1 MTDILTE
8 EEIQALIPKDLVF
21 EHMFKYILDL
31 RSQGHTVENL
41 DLGAYRLIKF
51 THVFEEYN
59 EAIYKVIGK
68 NLILRTRH
76 TWTGYITEQ
85 VMPRQVIVSATEYV
99 EASEYAKNPGPI
111 RVG

>member
-1 MTDILTE
+1 MIE
-8 EEIQALIPKDLVF
+8 FWSQEQIKALIPKDEVF
-21 EHMFKYILDL
+21 EHMFKYIMDL
-31 RSQGHTVENL
+31 RSQGNTVENL

-76 TWTGYITEQ
+76 TWTGFITEQ
-85 VMPRQVIVSATEYV
+85 VMPRQVIMTSTEYV
-99 EASEYAKNPGPI
+99 EASEYAQNPGPI